1 MRFKKRSHLH
11 RINVQC
17 EAASSNVETAA
28 TYREDFGK
36 IINEGDYV
44 KQQIFYVHET
54 ASYWKKVPP
63 KAFIARREVNAW
75 LQSFKEEADFLV
87 RG

>member
-1 MRFKKRSHLH
+1 MQS
-11 RINVQC
+11 

-28 TYREDFGK
+28 TYPEDFGK
-36 IINEGDYV
+36 IINEGDDI
-44 KQQIFYVHET
+44 KQQIFYVDET
-54 ASYWKKVPP
+54 ASYRKKVPP

-75 LQSFKEEADFLV
+75 LQSFKEQADFLV